1 MTVSLKEAF
10 ALKEAIAVKET
21 NPHSEGIASSP
32 KIKKNL
38 GHVSSENLSF
48 EDARYELLDRIKD
61 KAASGILLPRV
72 ENPLPKKIGR

>member
-21 NPHSEGIASSP
+21 NPHSEGIASTP
-32 KIKKNL
+32 KIKKTL

-61 KAASGILLPRV
+61 KAAIGILLPRV
-72 ENPLPKKIGR
+72 ESSLPKKIGR

>member
-1 MTVSLKEAF
+1 MTLSLKEAF

-32 KIKKNL
+32 KIKKTL
-38 GHVSSENLSF
+38 GRVSSENLSF

-72 ENPLPKKIGR
+72 ESSLPQKIGR